1 MESSGRIDPQ
11 AWMTAPETVAV
22 LEALGAGGAVARFVG
37 GCVRDAILGW
47 PVTDIDIATP
57 EIPDAVIAL
66 LDNAGIRAVPTG
78 IAHGT
83 VTAVVAGAHF
93 EVTTLRRDVETFGR
107 HARVAFID
115 DWVVDAQRLVQQRKQ
130 VLNEVLNQAMGE
142 VQKALNDV
150 ITELAKE
157 HNFTLFFRKDQTI
170 LVTRELEIT
179 HIVLERL
186 NLKLPDVKVRDPL
199 AKAPQSEK

>member
-1 MESSGRIDPQ
+1 MVLNRL
-11 AWMTAPETVAV
+11 API
-22 LEALGAGGAVARFVG
+22 
-37 GCVRDAILGW
+37 ILS
-47 PVTDIDIATP
+47 
-57 EIPDAVIAL
+57 IAL
-66 LDNAGIRAVPTG
+66 LAVPFSSFQAAAQAPENSGVLVKLAIIDVQAILRNATAVKSVRAQIDKYRG
-78 IAHGT
+78 AFQGEIEKEEKEI
-83 VTAVVAGAHF
+83 VTANQELSRQRAILAPEAYNDERRKF
-93 EVTTLRRDVETFGR
+93 ESR
-107 HARVAFID
+107 
-115 DWVVDAQRLVQQRKQ
+115 VVDAQRLVQQRKQ

-186 NLKLPDVKVRDPL
+186 NLKLPDVTVRDPL